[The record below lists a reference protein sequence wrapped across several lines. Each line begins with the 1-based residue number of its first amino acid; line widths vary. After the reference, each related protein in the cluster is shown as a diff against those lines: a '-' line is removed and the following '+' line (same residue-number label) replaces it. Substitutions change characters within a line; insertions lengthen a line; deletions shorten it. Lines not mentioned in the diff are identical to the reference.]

1 MTDIPNHVEP
11 GDIIKSAD
19 FNSVVDVLAD
29 LESRV
34 AELESGGVLGGGVV
48 ITSIAPEGDLRVGQE
63 ITIFGR
69 NFGYSIGA
77 QRVFF
82 NSVRVTIFKTGSSDE
97 KLIIEIPDVPNVS
110 ESGTPVTMSVANFT
124 SSASKTVTLKP
135 VQLAQQGN
143 VSLSFLNVTPATVTI
158 GSTPKFTYQLEAP
171 VMLPQL
177 INLDATVSI
186 GSLQAGLKFL
196 DASDHEIQGKQL
208 TLQPGASTQIS
219 VQLGAIPGGTVQF
232 SLDVEVNG
240 SGINGSEDNRQF
252 TIGETVEVDEEI
264 TTFAAI
270 SSSPDGALS
279 GNTVSVASGASV
291 IVKFR
296 AEFTGNDSRTYDVQL
311 GAVQSPAV
319 NWQTER
325 GTGFFAT
332 PATYPIAAPGQE
344 TPAWKVTPLS
354 NASSTAVIVFTLQR
368 QGSNKKRTAQLTF
381 NKT

>member
-19 FNSVVDVLAD
+19 FNSVVAVLAD

-97 KLIIEIPDVPNVS
+97 KLIIEITDVPNVS

-124 SSASKTVTLKP
+124 SSSSKTVTLKP

-177 INLDATVSI
+177 IN
-186 GSLQAGLKFL
+186 L

-279 GNTVSVASGASV
+279 GNTVSV
-291 IVKFR
+291 
-296 AEFTGNDSRTYDVQL
+296 
-311 GAVQSPAV
+311 
-319 NWQTER
+319 
-325 GTGFFAT
+325 
-332 PATYPIAAPGQE
+332 
-344 TPAWKVTPLS
+344 
-354 NASSTAVIVFTLQR
+354 
-368 QGSNKKRTAQLTF
+368 
-381 NKT
+381 